1 MILFGILFP
10 PEVAARYLLTY
21 SLAHLLTCS
30 LAHLLTYSLTRLLTW
45 PPAAAPDLC
54 LERLA
59 AARAR
64 QRDALVA
71 QW

>member
-10 PEVAARYLLTY
+10 PEVAARYLL
-21 SLAHLLTCS
+21 SLTHLLTCS